1 MVGRPLI
8 HEAPIAVR
16 VAQEDPARPA
26 SERLPR
32 ADKLGPPP
40 LDTPEVALQ
49 RLVDGPSGN
58 AVTAEAVEVQL
69 VQDHRI
75 GGDQL
80 LPLQAVDREYGRL
93 DEVELREL
101 CRDSVQPPY
110 GSALIVLPVAED
122 QLLRES
128 LQSRRVTGQWLH
140 CARHRSSPCYRPSS
154 AGCLSSRLV
163 TSDLPS
169 SRSRRPIPCV
179 RSEPWFSS
187 PRSAASSALLRA
199 LASRS
204 RIRTS
209 TK

>member
-1 MVGRPLI
+1 MRAG
-8 HEAPIAVR
+8 
-16 VAQEDPARPA
+16 QQNPARSA
-26 SERLPR
+26 AQRLPSTDELDSP
-32 ADKLGPPP
+32 AI
-40 LDTPEVALQ
+40 DTPEVALQ
-49 RLVDGPSGN
+49 RLADGAARN
-58 AVTAEAVEVQL
+58 AVTGEDVEVQL

-80 LPLQAVDREYGRL
+80 LPLQAVDHEYGRL

-110 GSALIVLPVAED
+110 GAAVIVLPVAED

-187 PRSAASSALLRA
+187 PRSAANSALLRA